1 MDFRQVL
8 ECLALPSFDDVTA
21 NVTVKLGP
29 DSSYDCQVPIQ
40 YLTPIPGGEGRV
52 LMEVQI
58 LRVLGKRRGG
68 QQAQIIIPSTKPR
81 KNEVRWVG
89 YDRLSSMIRTLPQ
102 RQET

>member
-1 MDFRQVL
+1 
-8 ECLALPSFDDVTA
+8 
-21 NVTVKLGP
+21 
-29 DSSYDCQVPIQ
+29 
-40 YLTPIPGGEGRV
+40 
-52 LMEVQI
+52 MEVQI